1 MKRPQRH
8 ADGLYHINA
17 NTYKSLIGSRHQVWN
32 RTAYKTPGGLLR
44 NQLVMN
50 KWGRIVSK
58 DKHIT
63 AKKEKR
69 LRKFGFTAKKG
80 KFGAVKIQN
89 KNKNITNKK

>member
-8 ADGLYHINA
+8 SDGLYHISGK
-17 NTYKSLIGSRHQVWN
+17 TYKTLIGSRHQVWN
-32 RTAYKTPGGLLR
+32 RTAYKTTGGLLR
-44 NQLVMN
+44 HQLFMN

-80 KFGAVKIQN
+80 KFGAIKI
-89 KNKNITNKK
+89 